1 MKRVDQFIE
10 LEGSSKGALSEEIL
24 GPTNL
29 SEQLLVTLQLRK
41 RPNAFRLSPYK
52 HGFYSRLQVRSM
64 YSAEPQDLPIVR
76 TFAAVY
82 NLEIVRAE
90 LHKRTLVLHGT
101 VAQMREAFKV
111 ILYDQKIGNRIY
123 RTRSGPIQIPRV
135 LEGIVTGVFGLD
147 NRPQASHHLRY
158 RQGRASARS
167 AGKPD
172 AYDGNSLA
180 SIYNF
185 PLSDGSGQT
194 IGIIEL
200 GGGFNPSDISDYFQT
215 LGLPAPVV
223 KAVSVDGGTNA
234 PGVDTGADTEVA
246 LDIEVAG
253 AVAPGATI
261 VVYFAPNTSQGFL
274 NAILTAVHDKTNQ
287 PGILSISWGGP
298 ESNWT
303 SQQMTA
309 MDDAFKAASELGMSV
324 FVAAGDDG
332 ADDNVGDGC
341 AHVDFPASSPSV
353 TACGGTTLSYESG
366 VKTETVWNDMFGG
379 ATGGGIS
386 NFFARPSYQQS
397 LAIPSNLNG
406 STQGRGLP
414 DVSAVAD
421 PNTGYSVLVDGNWQ
435 IVGGTSAVAPLFAGM
450 TARFNQLASRHS
462 GLFNTVIYGLSGS
475 TAFNDIVTGDN
486 SCDGVNGY
494 SAGPGWDPVS
504 GFGSPKG
511 AELFALFVRD
521 QNETAPHSNV
531 S

>member
-1 MKRVDQFIE
+1 MKRLDQFII
-10 LEGSSKGALSEEIL
+10 LEGSSKDALQEESL

-29 SEQLLVTLQLRK
+29 SEPVSVTLQLRK
-41 RPNAFRLSPYK
+41 RPTAYRLAPNK
-52 HGFYSRLQVRSM
+52 HGFYNRMQVRSM
-64 YSAEPQDLPIVR
+64 YGAEPQDLPIVKA
-76 TFAAVY
+76 FAEAY
-82 NLEIVRAE
+82 NLEVVRAE
-90 LHKRTLVLHGT
+90 LHKRIVVIQGT
-101 VAQMREAFKV
+101 VAQIRAAFKV
-111 ILYDQKIGNRIY
+111 VLFDQKIGNKIY
-123 RTRSGPIQIPRV
+123 RTRSGPIQIPRI
-135 LEGIVTGVFGLD
+135 LDGIVTGVFGLD

-158 RQGRASARS
+158 RGGLAKLRS
-167 AGKPD
+167 DGKPD
-172 AYDGNSLA
+172 AFDGNSLA

-200 GGGFNPSDISDYFQT
+200 GGGFNPSDVSDYFQA
-215 LGLPAPVV
+215 LGLPTPVV
-223 KAVSVDGGTNA
+223 KAVSVDGGTNT

-274 NAILTAVHDKTNQ
+274 NAILTAVHDEKNQ

-309 MDDAFKAASELGMSV
+309 MDDAFKVASELGMSV

-332 ADDNVGDGC
+332 ADDNVGDGR

-353 TACGGTTLSYESG
+353 TACGGTTLFYESG
-366 VKTETVWNDMFGG
+366 MKTETVWNDLFGG

-386 NFFARPSYQQS
+386 NFFARPPYQQS

-406 STQGRGLP
+406 PTQGRGLP

-421 PNTGYSVLVDGNWQ
+421 PNTGYSVLVAGNWQ

-450 TARFNQLASRHS
+450 AARFNKLASRHS
-462 GLFNTVIYGLSGS
+462 GLFNSVIYGQSGS
-475 TAFNDIVTGDN
+475 SAFNDIVTGNN
-486 SCDGVNGY
+486 SCDGVQGY

-511 AELFALFVRD
+511 AELFALFVPGK
-521 QNETAPHSNV
+521 NENLSQGKGH
-531 S
+531 